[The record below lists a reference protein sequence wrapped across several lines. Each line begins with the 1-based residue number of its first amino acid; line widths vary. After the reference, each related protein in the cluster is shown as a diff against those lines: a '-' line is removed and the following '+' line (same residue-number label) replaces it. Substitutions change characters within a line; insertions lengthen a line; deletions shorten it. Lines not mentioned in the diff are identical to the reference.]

1 MPAHWCQQQPRRAGG
16 LSCGIPRSQVP
27 FMTTSPAAMTTSPA
41 ARPLDGVRVLEV
53 GQLIAGPFTG
63 SLLAYFGAEVIKVE
77 PPGAGDPIRQWRV
90 VRDGSS
96 LWWHSVGRN
105 KKCITIDLK
114 QPEGRALV
122 KQLAA
127 RSDVLVENFRPG
139 TMEQW
144 GLGPDDLKAVNEA
157 LIYARISGYG
167 QTGPY
172 ANKPGFA
179 SVCEGISGFRYVNG
193 FPGEAPVRPN
203 LSIGDT
209 IAALHAALGIALAL
223 LAHKQNAQPGQVVDI
238 AIYESMFNLLEAVV
252 PEYSGAG
259 VQREP
264 AGTTVTG
271 IVPTNTYRC
280 RDGKYVVIGGNG
292 DSIYKRLMRTI
303 GRADLADDPQLAR
316 NPGRVEREAEID
328 GAIAHWCAGLNAAQV
343 IALLDEA
350 SVPVGPIYSAA
361 DMLEDPH
368 FRARGLFEQFEV
380 NGKPLEIPALLPR
393 LAGTPGRT
401 DWTGPAV
408 GSHNAEIF
416 GELLALP
423 EAEQARLRAAGII

>member
-1 MPAHWCQQQPRRAGG
+1 
-16 LSCGIPRSQVP
+16 
-27 FMTTSPAAMTTSPA
+27 MTQATPHP
-41 ARPLDGVRVLEV
+41 RPLEGVRVLEV

-63 SLLAYFGAEVIKVE
+63 SVLAYFGAEVIKVE

-114 QPEGRALV
+114 QARGRALV
-122 KQLAA
+122 LELA
-127 RSDVLVENFRPG
+127 RNSDVLVENFRPG
-139 TMEQW
+139 VMEEW
-144 GLGPDDLKAVNEA
+144 ELGPEHIKAVNA
-157 LIYARISGYG
+157 QLIYARISGYG

-172 ANKPGFA
+172 AHKPGFA
-179 SVCEGISGFRYVNG
+179 SVCEGFSGFRYLNG
-193 FPGEAPVRPN
+193 HPGAAPVRPN

-223 LAHKQNAQPGQVVDI
+223 LARRNHGQQGQVVDI

-259 VQREP
+259 IVREP

-292 DSIYKRLMRTI
+292 DSIFKRLMI
-303 GRADLADDPQLAR
+303 AVGRADMAGDPELEH
-316 NPGRVEREAEID
+316 NPGRVLREREID
-328 GAIAHWCAGLNAAQV
+328 EAIAHWCAGLDAQRV
-343 IALLDEA
+343 IALLETA
-350 SVPVGPIYSAA
+350 RVPVGPIYSVA
-361 DMLEDPH
+361 DLFDDPH
-368 FRARGLFEQFEV
+368 CRARGLFEEFLV
-380 NGKPLEIPALLPR
+380 NGKPLAIPAIVPR
-393 LAGTPGRT
+393 LAETPGRT

-416 GELLALP
+416 GELLQLDSGQM
-423 EAEQARLRAAGII
+423 AELRRDGVI

>member
-1 MPAHWCQQQPRRAGG
+1 MNTTEPAK
-16 LSCGIPRSQVP
+16 
-27 FMTTSPAAMTTSPA
+27 
-41 ARPLDGVRVLEV
+41 RPLEGIRVLEL

-63 SLLAYFGAEVIKVE
+63 SMLAYFGAEVIKVE
-77 PPGAGDPIRQWRV
+77 PPGAGDPIRQWRA
-90 VRDGSS
+90 VRNGSS

-114 QPEGRALV
+114 QTRGRELV
-122 KQLAA
+122 RELA
-127 RSDVLVENFRPG
+127 RHCDVLVENFRPG
-139 TMEQW
+139 VMEEWQ
-144 GLGPDDLKAVNEA
+144 LGPEDIKTLNEQ

-172 ANKPGFA
+172 AQKPGFA
-179 SVCEGISGFRYVNG
+179 SVCEAISGFRYVNG

-209 IAALHAALGIALAL
+209 IAALHAVLGIAFAL
-223 LAHKQNAQPGQVVDI
+223 LARKNHGQPGQVVDI

-252 PEYSGAG
+252 PEYSGAELI
-259 VQREP
+259 REP

-292 DSIYKRLMRTI
+292 DSIFKRLMTAI
-303 GRADLADDPQLAR
+303 GRADLADDPALAR
-316 NPGRVEREAEID
+316 NPGRVVREREID
-328 GAIAHWCAGLNAAQV
+328 AAIAHWCAGLDSKTV
-343 IALLDEA
+343 IDLLEKVQ
-350 SVPVGPIYSAA
+350 VPVGPIYNVA
-361 DMLEDPH
+361 DMFADPH
-368 FRARGLFEQFEV
+368 FRARGLFEEFTV
-380 NGKPLEIPALLPR
+380 NDKPLTIPALLPR
-393 LAGTPGRT
+393 LADTPGRT

-416 GELLALP
+416 GELLRISAL
-423 EAEQARLRAAGII
+423 EQQQLARDGIV

>member
-1 MPAHWCQQQPRRAGG
+1 MNE
-16 LSCGIPRSQVP
+16 
-27 FMTTSPAAMTTSPA
+27 TTPVK
-41 ARPLDGVRVLEV
+41 RPLEGIRVLEL

-63 SLLAYFGAEVIKVE
+63 SMLAYFGAEVIKVE
-77 PPGAGDPIRQWRV
+77 PPGAGDPIRQWRA

-114 QPEGRALV
+114 QERGRALV
-122 KQLAA
+122 RELA
-127 RSDVLVENFRPG
+127 RHSDVLVENFRPG
-139 TMEQW
+139 VMEEWQ
-144 GLGPDDLKAVNEA
+144 LGPEDIKPLNAQ

-172 ANKPGFA
+172 AEKPGFA

-209 IAALHAALGIALAL
+209 IAALHAVLGIAFAL
-223 LAHKQNAQPGQVVDI
+223 LARKNHGQPGQVVDV

-252 PEYSGAG
+252 PEYSGADLI
-259 VQREP
+259 REP

-280 RDGKYVVIGGNG
+280 RDDKYVVIGGNG
-292 DSIYKRLMRTI
+292 DSIFKRLMTAI
-303 GRADLADDPQLAR
+303 GRADMADDPELAR
-316 NPGRVEREAEID
+316 NPGRVVREREID
-328 GAIAHWCAGLNAAQV
+328 AAIAHWCAGLDSKTV
-343 IALLDEA
+343 IGLLEKVQ
-350 SVPVGPIYSAA
+350 VPVGPIYNVA
-361 DMLEDPH
+361 DMFADPH
-368 FRARGLFEQFEV
+368 FRARGLFEEFTV
-380 NGKPLEIPALLPR
+380 NDKPLTIPALLPR

-416 GELLALP
+416 SELLRMSAH
-423 EAEQARLRAAGII
+423 EQQRLAQDGVI

>member
-1 MPAHWCQQQPRRAGG
+1 MNA
-16 LSCGIPRSQVP
+16 
-27 FMTTSPAAMTTSPA
+27 TTPVK
-41 ARPLDGVRVLEV
+41 RPLEGIRVLEL

-63 SLLAYFGAEVIKVE
+63 SMLAYFGAEVIKVE
-77 PPGAGDPIRQWRV
+77 PPGAGDPIRQWRA

-114 QPEGRALV
+114 QERGRALV
-122 KQLAA
+122 RELA
-127 RSDVLVENFRPG
+127 RHSDVLVENFRPG
-139 TMEQW
+139 VMEEWQ
-144 GLGPDDLKAVNEA
+144 LGPEDIKPLNEQ

-172 ANKPGFA
+172 AEKPGFA

-209 IAALHAALGIALAL
+209 IAALHAVLGIAFAL
-223 LAHKQNAQPGQVVDI
+223 LARKNHGQPGQVVDV

-252 PEYSGAG
+252 PEYSGADLI
-259 VQREP
+259 REP

-280 RDGKYVVIGGNG
+280 RDDKYVVIGGNG
-292 DSIYKRLMRTI
+292 DSIFKRLMTAI
-303 GRADLADDPQLAR
+303 GRADMADDPTLAR
-316 NPGRVEREAEID
+316 NPGRVVREREID
-328 GAIAHWCAGLNAAQV
+328 AAIAHWCAGLDSKTV
-343 IALLDEA
+343 IGLLEKVQ
-350 SVPVGPIYSAA
+350 VPVGPIYNVA
-361 DMLEDPH
+361 DMFADPH
-368 FRARGLFEQFEV
+368 FHARGLFEEFTV
-380 NGKPLEIPALLPR
+380 NDKPLTIPALLPR

-416 GELLALP
+416 SELLRMSAH
-423 EAEQARLRAAGII
+423 EQQQLAQDGVI

>member
-1 MPAHWCQQQPRRAGG
+1 VANNTPAK
-16 LSCGIPRSQVP
+16 
-27 FMTTSPAAMTTSPA
+27 
-41 ARPLDGVRVLEV
+41 RPLEGVRVLEL

-77 PPGAGDPIRQWRV
+77 PPGSGDPIRQWRV

-114 QPEGRALV
+114 QQRGRELV
-122 KQLAA
+122 RELAQQC
-127 RSDVLVENFRPG
+127 DVLVENFRPG

-144 GLGPDDLKAVNEA
+144 QLGPEQIKALNPE

-172 ANKPGFA
+172 AQKPGFA

-209 IAALHAALGIALAL
+209 IAALHAVLGIAFAL
-223 LAHKQNAQPGQVVDI
+223 LARKNHGQPGQVVDI

-259 VQREP
+259 VIREP

-280 RDGKYVVIGGNG
+280 RDNKYVVIGGNG
-292 DSIYKRLMRTI
+292 DSIFKRLMTTI
-303 GRADLADDPQLAR
+303 GRADMADNPELAR
-316 NPGRVEREAEID
+316 NPGRVVHEREID
-328 GAIAHWCAGLNAAQV
+328 AAIAHWCAGLDSSTVIIMLDNAQ
-343 IALLDEA
+343 
-350 SVPVGPIYSAA
+350 VPVGPIYNVAEMF
-361 DMLEDPH
+361 DDPH
-368 FRARGLFEQFEV
+368 FQARGLFEKFTV
-380 NGKPLEIPALLPR
+380 NDKPLTIPALMPR
-393 LAGTPGRT
+393 LTDTPGRT
-401 DWTGPAV
+401 DWTGPAI

-416 GELLALP
+416 GELLRLSA
-423 EAEQARLRAAGII
+423 AEQAQLAQQGII

>member
-1 MPAHWCQQQPRRAGG
+1 MD
-16 LSCGIPRSQVP
+16 
-27 FMTTSPAAMTTSPA
+27 TTETVK
-41 ARPLDGVRVLEV
+41 RPLEGIRVLEL

-63 SLLAYFGAEVIKVE
+63 SMLAYFGAEVIKVE
-77 PPGAGDPIRQWRV
+77 PPGSGDPIRQWRA

-114 QPEGRALV
+114 QERGRALV
-122 KQLAA
+122 RELAS

-139 TMEQW
+139 VMEEW
-144 GLGPDDLKAVNEA
+144 RLGPADIKPLNEQ

-172 ANKPGFA
+172 AQKPGFA
-179 SVCEGISGFRYVNG
+179 SVCEAISGFRYVNG
-193 FPGEAPVRPN
+193 FPDQAPVRPN

-209 IAALHAALGIALAL
+209 IAALHAVLGIAFAL
-223 LAHKQNAQPGQVVDI
+223 LARKNHAQPGQVVDV

-252 PEYSGAG
+252 PEYSGADLI
-259 VQREP
+259 REP

-280 RDGKYVVIGGNG
+280 RDNKFVVIGGNG
-292 DSIYKRLMRTI
+292 DSIFKRLMTAI
-303 GRADLADDPQLAR
+303 GRADMADDPELAR
-316 NPGRVEREAEID
+316 NPGRVVREREID
-328 GAIAHWCAGLNAAQV
+328 AAIAHWCAGLDSKIV
-343 IALLDEA
+343 IGLLEKVQ
-350 SVPVGPIYSAA
+350 VPVGPIYNVA
-361 DMLEDPH
+361 DMFADPH
-368 FRARGLFEQFEV
+368 FRARGLFEEFIV
-380 NGKPLEIPALLPR
+380 NDKPLTIPALLPR
-393 LAGTPGRT
+393 LADTPGRT

-416 GELLALP
+416 GELLRMSAL
-423 EAEQARLRAAGII
+423 EQQQLARDGII